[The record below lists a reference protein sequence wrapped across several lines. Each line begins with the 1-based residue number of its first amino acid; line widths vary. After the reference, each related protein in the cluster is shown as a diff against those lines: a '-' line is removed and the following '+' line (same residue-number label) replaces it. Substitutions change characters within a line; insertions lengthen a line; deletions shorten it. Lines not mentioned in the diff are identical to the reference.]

1 MNRTW
6 WSAADLVGL
15 PGLPGTV
22 QNINAKAKREGWT
35 SQARKA
41 RGGGCEY
48 HISSLPLA
56 ARAELQRRATDT
68 TPDGRAGRQAARK
81 ERLKETVDEHVR
93 AAAVQAGTARAA
105 TLSGNAEV
113 RMAARLAAVAAVA
126 ACLREHDVSYCIAAY
141 NTGELDVSEGT
152 RAALPTLSPA
162 SFYRWQHA
170 LKTAG
175 AARLAGNYGT
185 RRGQTLI
192 DTQPELREFL
202 LAMLVV
208 HPHARAEAVLDGA
221 RARFAGSLLKMP
233 STRTVRRWAES
244 WRAANPALASTVSSP
259 DDFKNRYMTAYG
271 SASADITE
279 LNQLWEMDSTPGDL
293 LLRGGRHTLVGC
305 IDVWSRRLKIHVSKT
320 STAAAVTHLLRACIT
335 DWGLPAQVKT
345 DNGSDYVS
353 QHLRRAFQ
361 MLGIE
366 HQTCAPFSPWQ
377 KPHIESALGTLSHD
391 LVELLPSYIGH
402 NVADRSAIESRQAFS
417 ERLFKKDQT
426 VELPL
431 SRDELQ
437 AVLDRWCEQLY
448 HHAAHGGLAGK
459 TPLARVAEWTGAVR
473 RITNER
479 ALDVLLQR
487 AATKRGGYAR
497 VMKTGLKIDHGQYI
511 APELA
516 LWAGRDVLCLEDP
529 EDWGAVYVFGEAETT
544 GELQFICIA
553 EDVERLGNRR
563 AEIAAKARELQKA
576 RLQEQKAAL
585 KASAKAQGTKDIYRE
600 ILDHAGKK
608 AAAVHVLPRR
618 ADEVTTPG
626 LDAAA
631 QALDARIERPGLVG
645 GEVFGEVVDWQAKV
659 ADARAKAAADQAR
672 SSTRETPDF
681 DSPRQRAHWIYLQAF
696 ERELTGEE
704 RGYLDLYVR
713 EFSKDRGRGLDQ
725 LLLDRYGQKFRDLK
739 TLLGMALMAK

>member
-1 MNRTW
+1 MPDACEWISTAE
-6 WSAADLVGL
+6 AARLLDVS
-15 PGLPGTV
+15 V
-22 QNINAKAKREGWT
+22 QAINKRAKRESWR
-35 SQARKA
+35 SRPRKA

-48 HISSLPLA
+48 HIDSLPPA
-56 ARAELQRRATDT
+56 ARAELQRRAAEA
-68 TPDGRAGRQAARK
+68 TPAGRAGRQAARK
-81 ERLKETVDEHVR
+81 ERLKEVIDEHAR

-105 TLSGNAEV
+105 TLTGNAEV
-113 RMAARLAAVAAVA
+113 RMSARLAAVSAVA

-141 NTGELDVSEGT
+141 NTGALDVAEDT

-162 SFYRWQHA
+162 SFYRWQKA
-170 LKTAG
+170 LQTAG

-192 DTQPELREFL
+192 DTQPELREFV
-202 LAMLVV
+202 LAMLVE

-221 RARFAGSLLKMP
+221 RARFAGSTLKMP

-244 WRAANPALASTVSSP
+244 WRAANPALASAVSSP

-305 IDVWSRRLKIHVSKT
+305 IDVYSRRLKIHVSKT
-320 STAAAVTHLLRACIT
+320 STAAAVTHVLRACIA
-335 DWGLPAQVKT
+335 DWGLPTQVKT
-345 DNGSDYVS
+345 DNGSDYVG
-353 QHLRRAFQ
+353 QHLRRAFR
-361 MLGIE
+361 MLQID

-402 NVADRSAIESRQAFS
+402 SVAERSAIESRRAFS

-431 SRDELQ
+431 SREELQ
-437 AVLDRWCEQLY
+437 DVLDRWCDSLY
-448 HHAAHGGLAGK
+448 HHAPHRGLDGK
-459 TPLARVAEWTGAVR
+459 TPLQRVAEWTGTVR

-487 AATKRGGYAR
+487 AATRRGGYAR

-529 EDWGAVYVFGEAETT
+529 EDWGAVYVFGE
-544 GELQFICIA
+544 GEQGDLQFVCIA
-553 EDVERLGNRR
+553 EDVARLGSRR

-585 KASAKAQGTKDIYRE
+585 KATAKEQGTKDIYRE
-600 ILDHAGKK
+600 ILDHAGQQ

-618 ADEVTTPG
+618 AENATTPG

-631 QALDARIERPGLVG
+631 QALDARSERPALVG
-645 GEVFGEVVDWQAKV
+645 NEVFGEVVDWQAK
-659 ADARAKAAADQAR
+659 AAAARAKAEAEKAAAQT
-672 SSTRETPDF
+672 SRETPDF